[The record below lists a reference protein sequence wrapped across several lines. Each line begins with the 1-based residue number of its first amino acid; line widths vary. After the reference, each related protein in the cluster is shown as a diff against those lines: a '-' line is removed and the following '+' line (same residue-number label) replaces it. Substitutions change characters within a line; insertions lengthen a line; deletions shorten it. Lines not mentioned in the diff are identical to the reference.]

1 MMNSPHLL
9 KIQRELRA
17 LSLEELEW
25 LLELMTRQVQEKK
38 QISDQLTDV
47 KYMNKQ
53 LAPMASDL
61 DIQTEIT
68 SINNEFVVTEM
79 DGLQKGLKK
88 W

>member
-9 KIQRELRA
+9 KIERELRA

-25 LLELMTRQVQEKK
+25 LLEIMTRQVQEKK
-38 QISDQLTDV
+38 QISDKLTDV

-53 LAPMASDL
+53 LAAMANDL
-61 DIQTEIT
+61 DIQAEIA
-68 SINNEFVVTEM
+68 SINNEFCVTEM
-79 DGLQKGLKK
+79 DGLQYRLKK